1 MKKKLASGTAYLIIA
16 QFLAVLANYSI
27 NIGIGRIL
35 GSEIYGIFGV
45 LMSLYL
51 LNTSF
56 LNTGI
61 PRSVSK
67 FIAESKNGLKNIFVK
82 SFRLQLYSSL
92 SFGFIYIIFSKLIAK
107 ALKDSSLTYYIIFMG
122 IMVVPIAI
130 RSLYTNGYLN
140 GLRMF
145 AEQSIVKSVHHIL
158 RVGLVFL
165 FVLMGFKIWGILVGY
180 FISVTLTIW
189 LSHYYLKDKMK
200 STGEFEA
207 GKDKFR
213 HPL

>member
-92 SFGFIYIIFSKLIAK
+92 SFGFIYIIFSYFYF
-107 ALKDSSLTYYIIFMG
+107 SSACYICFCS
-122 IMVVPIAI
+122 AH
-130 RSLYTNGYLN
+130 SN
-140 GLRMF
+140 
-145 AEQSIVKSVHHIL
+145 
-158 RVGLVFL
+158 
-165 FVLMGFKIWGILVGY
+165 
-180 FISVTLTIW
+180 
-189 LSHYYLKDKMK
+189 
-200 STGEFEA
+200 
-207 GKDKFR
+207 
-213 HPL
+213 